1 MAGIHSRYVR
11 EMHQRFGQFACW
23 PPNTPLALGDVGVLR
38 RDRFDKATTLADLGI
53 RSLPDETG
61 VPTLLEYS
69 SADQVRLAVD
79 GEARAAAALPPVEA
93 KVSIS
98 FAREGATFFQ
108 AVGAVKQ
115 SIINLPK
122 LERNLRPLLA
132 RKVWRPDWAVVTSVQ
147 RTGPTIILVS
157 DRRNAKVEFSVT
169 ADALGPSIPL
179 AAAAAGIEFGSMHG
193 VAVRVV
199 SAEGTTPLFGAA
211 QFRGRQ
217 RALTFRAGD
226 VELAELGWD
235 DVDAG
240 E

>member
-1 MAGIHSRYVR
+1 
-11 EMHQRFGQFACW
+11 MHRRFGQFACW

-61 VPTLLEYS
+61 TPTLLEYS
-69 SADQVRLAVD
+69 SADEVRLVID
-79 GEARAAAALPPVEA
+79 GEARAAAVLPPLEA
-93 KVSIS
+93 KISIS
-98 FAREGATFFQ
+98 FARGGATFFQ
-108 AVGAVKQ
+108 AAGAVKQ
-115 SIINLPK
+115 SITNLPK
-122 LERNLRPLLA
+122 LERELRPLLA
-132 RKVWRPDWAVVTSVQ
+132 RKIWRPEWAVVTSVQ

-157 DRRNAKVEFSVT
+157 DRRDAKVEFSVS
-169 ADALGPSIPL
+169 ADTLGPSIPL

-193 VAVRVV
+193 VGVRVV
-199 SAEGTTPLFGAA
+199 APEGTTPLFGAA
-211 QFRGRQ
+211 QFRGRN
-217 RALTFRAGD
+217 RTLTYRTGG